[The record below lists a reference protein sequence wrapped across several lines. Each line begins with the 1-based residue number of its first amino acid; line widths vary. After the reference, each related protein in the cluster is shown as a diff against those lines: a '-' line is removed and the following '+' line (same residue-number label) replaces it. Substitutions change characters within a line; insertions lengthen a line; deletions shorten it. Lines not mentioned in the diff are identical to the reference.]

1 MNGKAIVLDAN
12 ILIFE
17 RMKEEL
23 RRGRALRDAMLE
35 GFARAWT
42 SIRDSNSSS
51 IISAVILFWF
61 GTSMIKGFALV
72 LGLGVL
78 VSLFTALTVTRTFL
92 LALGVSKETKL
103 TKFLFGCGIKN

>member
-1 MNGKAIVLDAN
+1 
-12 ILIFE
+12 
-17 RMKEEL
+17 MKSC
-23 RRGRALRDAMLE
+23 G
-35 GFARAWT
+35 
-42 SIRDSNSSS
+42 
-51 IISAVILFWF
+51 IIAAA
-61 GTSMIKGFALV
+61 FALV